1 MRDLIYYVAAT
12 LDGFIAHHDGSFD
25 GWPWD
30 EAYGADLSETFPETV
45 PGHLR
50 TPEHAHVANKWF
62 DVVLMGR
69 KTYEVALKEGITN
82 PYPTMQQFVF
92 SRTMHQRPDAHVTL
106 VSDDTVDV
114 VRELKQGTG
123 KAIWLCGGA
132 ELAST
137 LFAADLI
144 DQMIVKLNPV
154 LFGSGVPL
162 FAPVVK
168 QAALQLTNHKSYASG
183 HIVLYYRVKR

>member
-1 MRDLIYYVAAT
+1 MRDLIYYVAST

-30 EAYGADLSETFPETV
+30 AAYGADLFETFPETV
-45 PGHLR
+45 PAHLR
-50 TPEHAHVANKWF
+50 TPENADVGNKWF

-82 PYPTMQQFVF
+82 PYPTMQQYVF
-92 SRTMHQRPDAHVTL
+92 SRTMQQSPDAHVTL
-106 VSDDTVDV
+106 VSDNTVDV
-114 VRELKQGTG
+114 VRDLKQGTG

-132 ELAST
+132 ELASA

-154 LFGSGVPL
+154 LFGSGVPQ
-162 FAPVVK
+162 FAPIVK
-168 QAALQLTNHKSYASG
+168 QVALQLTNHKSYTSG
-183 HIVLYYRVKR
+183 HMVLYYRVKR

>member
-1 MRDLIYYVAAT
+1 MRDLIYYVAST

-30 EAYGADLSETFPETV
+30 DAYGADLAETFPDTI
-45 PGHLR
+45 PAHLR
-50 TPEHAHVANKWF
+50 TPANAHAANKWF

-69 KTYEVALKEGITN
+69 KTYEVALNEGITS
-82 PYPTMQQFVF
+82 PYPNMQQYVF
-92 SRTMHQRPDAHVTL
+92 SRTMQQSPDADVTL
-106 VSDDTVDV
+106 VSGNTVDV

-132 ELAST
+132 DLAGT

-154 LFGSGVPL
+154 LFGTGVPM
-162 FAPVVK
+162 FAPVAK
-168 QAALQLTNHKSYASG
+168 QAALELTNHKSYPSG
-183 HIVLYYRVKR
+183 HVVLYYRVRR

>member
-1 MRDLIYYVAAT
+1 MRDLIYYVAST

-30 EAYGADLSETFPETV
+30 DDYGVDLFETFPETL
-45 PGHLR
+45 PAHLR
-50 TPEHAHVANKWF
+50 TPENASVDNKWF

-69 KTYEVALKEGITN
+69 RTYEVGLKEGLTN
-82 PYPTMQQFVF
+82 PYPTMQQYVF
-92 SRTMHQRPDAHVTL
+92 SRTMQQSPDANVTL
-106 VSDDTVDV
+106 VADNVVDV
-114 VRELKQGTG
+114 VQELKQGTG

-168 QAALQLTNHKSYASG
+168 QAALQLTRHKSYESG
-183 HIVLYYRVKR
+183 HVVLYYRLKR

>member
-30 EAYGADLSETFPETV
+30 DAYGADLFETFPETV
-45 PGHLR
+45 PAHVR
-50 TPEHAHVANKWF
+50 TPESVALGNKWF

-69 KTYEVALKEGITN
+69 KTYEVGLKEGLTS
-82 PYPTMQQFVF
+82 PYPTMQQYVF
-92 SRTMHQRPDAHVTL
+92 SRSMQQSPDADVTL
-106 VSDDTVDV
+106 VSGNTVDV

-132 ELAST
+132 DLAGT

-144 DQMIVKLNPV
+144 DQMIVKLYPV
-154 LFGSGVPL
+154 LFGTGVPM
-162 FAPVVK
+162 FASVEK
-168 QAALQLTNHKSYASG
+168 QATLELTHHKSYPSG
-183 HIVLYYRVKR
+183 HVVLHYRLKR

>member
-45 PGHLR
+45 P
-50 TPEHAHVANKWF
+50 AHVRAPDRAYGANQWF

-69 KTYEVALKEGITN
+69 KTYEVGLNEGITS
-82 PYPTMQQFVF
+82 PYPTMQQYVF
-92 SRTMHQRPDAHVTL
+92 SHSMQQSPSPDVTL
-106 VSDDTVDV
+106 ISDNTVEV
-114 VRELKQGTG
+114 VRELKDGTG

-132 ELAST
+132 ELAGT

-154 LFGSGVPL
+154 LFGTGVPM
-162 FAPVVK
+162 FAPVEK
-168 QAALQLTNHKSYASG
+168 LAALELTNHKRYPSG